1 MALSKLNK
9 APLLSATIKIIM
21 KILVVD
27 DMPLMRHVLI
37 NMLRQLDY
45 KNVVEATD
53 GQQALKILRQQKFD
67 LVITDL
73 HMPKVDGVNLLD
85 NIRHDQALVDLPVI
99 MVTCEDNADTVKQVI
114 KAKVSGFIIKPFNM
128 NVLSAQ
134 LNRLFFRD

>member
-1 MALSKLNK
+1 
-9 APLLSATIKIIM
+9 M

-85 NIRHDQALVDLPVI
+85 NIRHDQSLVDLPVI

>member
-1 MALSKLNK
+1 
-9 APLLSATIKIIM
+9 M

-37 NMLRQLDY
+37 NMLRQLNY

-53 GQQALKILRQQKFD
+53 GYQALKILSQQKFD

-85 NIRHDQALVDLPVI
+85 KIRHDEALVDLPVI
-99 MVTCEDNADTVKQVI
+99 MITCEDNADTVKQVI

>member
-1 MALSKLNK
+1 
-9 APLLSATIKIIM
+9 M

-73 HMPKVDGVNLLD
+73 HMPKVDGVDLLD

>member
-1 MALSKLNK
+1 
-9 APLLSATIKIIM
+9 M

-53 GQQALKILRQQKFD
+53 GQQVLKILRQQKFD

>member
-1 MALSKLNK
+1 
-9 APLLSATIKIIM
+9 M

-45 KNVVEATD
+45 KDIVEATD
-53 GQQALKILRQQKFD
+53 GLQALNILQNQMFD

-73 HMPKVDGVNLLD
+73 HMLKMDGITLLD
-85 NIRHDQALVDLPVI
+85 NIRKDAELKNLPVL
-99 MVTCEDNADTVKQVI
+99 MVTCEDSSSTVKKAI
-114 KAKVSGFIIKPFNM
+114 NAKVSGFIVKPFNM

-134 LNRLFFRD
+134 LTRLSIKA

>member
-1 MALSKLNK
+1 
-9 APLLSATIKIIM
+9 M

-85 NIRHDQALVDLPVI
+85 NIRHDQALVDLTVI

>member
-1 MALSKLNK
+1 
-9 APLLSATIKIIM
+9 M

-53 GQQALKILRQQKFD
+53 GYQALKILSQQKFD

-85 NIRHDQALVDLPVI
+85 KIRHDEALVDLPVI
-99 MVTCEDNADTVKQVI
+99 MITCEDNADTVKQVI

>member
-1 MALSKLNK
+1 
-9 APLLSATIKIIM
+9 M

-45 KNVVEATD
+45 KEIVEATD
-53 GQQALKILRQQKFD
+53 GLQALKILQDQMFD

-73 HMPKVDGVNLLD
+73 HMPKMDGITLLD
-85 NIRHDQALVDLPVI
+85 NIRKDAELVNLPVL
-99 MVTCEDNADTVKQVI
+99 MVTCEDSSETVKKI
-114 KAKVSGFIIKPFNM
+114 INAKVSGFIIKPFSM

-134 LNRLFFRD
+134 LTRLANKV

>member
-1 MALSKLNK
+1 MKL
-9 APLLSATIKIIM
+9 
-21 KILVVD
+21 LVVD

>member
-1 MALSKLNK
+1 
-9 APLLSATIKIIM
+9 M

-53 GQQALKILRQQKFD
+53 GLQALKLLRGQHFD

-73 HMPKVDGVNLLD
+73 HMPKMDGVNLLD
-85 NIRHDQALVDLPVI
+85 NIRSDEALSQLPVV
-99 MVTCEDNADTVKQVI
+99 MVTCEDSSDAVKHVI
-114 KAKVSGFIIKPFNM
+114 KAKVSGFIVKPFNM

-134 LNRLFFRD
+134 LNRFFFRD